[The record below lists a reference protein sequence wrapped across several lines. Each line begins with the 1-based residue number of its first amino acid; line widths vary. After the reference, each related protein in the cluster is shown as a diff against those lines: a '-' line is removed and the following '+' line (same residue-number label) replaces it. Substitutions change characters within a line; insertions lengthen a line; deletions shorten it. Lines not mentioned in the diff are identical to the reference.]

1 MTATRNYILTHFL
14 LAVRFGPALHS
25 CLFILHNALP
35 CFLPT
40 LCSTFALPL
49 LICPSAMTCPALYYP
64 ALCPVRSCPANSP
77 ISGRSDRK
85 VLRLIYTLRTWQ
97 GPQKLFRAF
106 FIFFNFFYFFDF
118 FLIFS
123 IFFARTVY
131 ITIQCDRVYIY
142 IWVLASTLAHSAS
155 EITKALSVTYKLLF
169 ILSKNIVPSRS
180 YRYIRDRAFPVTAC
194 HPLYI
199 QSLM

>member
-1 MTATRNYILTHFL
+1 MTHFL

-85 VLRLIYTLRTWQ
+85 VLRLICIYPITLNGYIYSPGKKIEKIKKNRKNLK
-97 GPQKLFRAF
+97 KLKIIGTISGALTRS
-106 FIFFNFFYFFDF
+106 
-118 FLIFS
+118 LICIS
-123 IFFARTVY
+123 SLTSQHVY
-131 ITIQCDRVYIY
+131 IGAGTSHRSARSLNCDNFGQEQY
-142 IWVLASTLAHSAS
+142 
-155 EITKALSVTYKLLF
+155 F
-169 ILSKNIVPSRS
+169 
-180 YRYIRDRAFPVTAC
+180 
-194 HPLYI
+194 
-199 QSLM
+199 LMR

>member
-1 MTATRNYILTHFL
+1 MPTLSYCKFVNNCSPNLLLFKVDRYEKLYFDPFL

-64 ALCPVRSCPANSP
+64 ALCPVRSCLASYP

-85 VLRLIYTLRTWQ
+85 VLRLIYIYMY
-97 GPQKLFRAF
+97 P
-106 FIFFNFFYFFDF
+106 IV
-118 FLIFS
+118 FL
-123 IFFARTVY
+123 
-131 ITIQCDRVYIY
+131 
-142 IWVLASTLAHSAS
+142 
-155 EITKALSVTYKLLF
+155 
-169 ILSKNIVPSRS
+169 
-180 YRYIRDRAFPVTAC
+180 
-194 HPLYI
+194 
-199 QSLM
+199 